1 MKNKIELYEIT
12 RTDIRNILKDILDVG
27 KVLEKLQGIENKLY
41 FLYRIFDGETEYG
54 VYEKNNLPYDWIH
67 ITKYV
72 KPIKDLKILV
82 KKIENDNYS
91 LNDLINTTIKKEMFC
106 TSISPIY
113 FFDQLKDILNK
124 VGIDYSE
131 LNIIWPQECVS
142 FNTVTKK
149 FSKFAT
155 WNNYKG
161 SSKFKVSSKIFVK
174 SVKKVLEEY
183 YNSNQIPI
191 EISKAEN
198 IKTKGNKMQN
208 KENPGISFSS
218 LKGTISDDLY
228 CEGFSTAKITTI
240 LGMYENSLKFG
251 SKACLDEFKKEEISS
266 IIKIYDKYFNEDSD
280 EDSDEE
286 FNKDENNKSFGDI
299 KTSKKED
306 YFLISEIDG
315 VQILLPKTFETID
328 EAEKYIKD
336 YLSDPSRIGTTVHIL
351 KKDKSVISEIQ
362 IKELTDG

>member
-12 RTDIRNILKDILDVG
+12 RADIRTILKDILDVG
-27 KVLEKLQGIENKLY
+27 KVLENLQGIENKLY
-41 FLYRIFDGETEYG
+41 FLYRIIDGETEYK
-54 VYEKNNLPYDWIH
+54 VYEKNNLPYGWMY
-67 ITKYV
+67 ITKYS
-72 KPIKDLKILV
+72 KPIKDLKLLV
-82 KKIENDNYS
+82 KKIENDNHS
-91 LNDLINTTIKKEMFC
+91 LNNLINTTIKKEMFC

-113 FFDQLKDILNK
+113 FFDQLKDTLNK

-131 LNIIWPQECVS
+131 LNLIWPQEYVC

-161 SSKFKVSSKIFVK
+161 SSKFKVGPKIFVK
-174 SVKKVLEEY
+174 SVKKILEEY
-183 YNSNQIPI
+183 YNLNQISI
-191 EISKAEN
+191 EILKAEN

-218 LKGTISDDLY
+218 LKGAISDDLHH
-228 CEGFSTAKITTI
+228 EGFSTAAISTI
-240 LGMYENSLKFG
+240 LGMYENFLKFG
-251 SKACLDEFKKEEISS
+251 QNACLDGFKKEERSS
-266 IIKIYDKYFNEDSD
+266 IIKIYDKYFKEDSD
-280 EDSDEE
+280 EDS
-286 FNKDENNKSFGDI
+286 I
-299 KTSKKED
+299 KYFITEPLKKGD

-362 IKELTDG
+362 IKDI

>member
-12 RTDIRNILKDILDVG
+12 RVDIRNILKDILDVG
-27 KVLEKLQGIENKLY
+27 RVLEKLQGIENKLY
-41 FLYRIFDGETEYG
+41 FLYRTIDGETEYG
-54 VYEKNNLPYDWIH
+54 VYEKNDLPYGRMY
-67 ITKYV
+67 ITKYT
-72 KPIKDLKILV
+72 KPIKDLKLLV

-91 LNDLINTTIKKEMFC
+91 LNSLINTTIKKEMFC
-106 TSISPIY
+106 TSISSKY

-131 LNIIWPQECVS
+131 LNLIWPQEFVC

-161 SSKFKVSSKIFVK
+161 SSKFKVGSRIFVK

-191 EISKAEN
+191 EILKAEN

-208 KENPGISFSS
+208 KENLGSTFST
-218 LKGTISDDLY
+218 LKGAISEDLHN
-228 CEGFSTAKITTI
+228 EGFSTAKISTI

-251 SKACLDEFKKEEISS
+251 QNARLDGFEKEERIS
-266 IIKIYDKYFNEDSD
+266 IINIYDKYFKENSTEDSI
-280 EDSDEE
+280 EDKGNEI
-286 FNKDENNKSFGDI
+286 FGNNESL
-299 KTSKKED
+299 KKED

-315 VQILLPKTFETID
+315 VQKLLPKTFETID
-328 EAEKYIKD
+328 EVENYIKE
-336 YLSDPSRIGTTVHIL
+336 YLSDPSRIGMIVHIL

>member
-12 RTDIRNILKDILDVG
+12 RADIRNILKDILDVR

-41 FLYRIFDGETEYG
+41 FLYRIFDGETKYG
-54 VYEKNNLPYDWIH
+54 VYEKNNLPYDWMH
-67 ITKYV
+67 IVKYS
-72 KPIKDLKILV
+72 KPIKDLKLLV

-91 LNDLINTTIKKEMFC
+91 LNNLIDTTIKKEMFC

-113 FFDQLKDILNK
+113 FFDQLKDTLNK

-191 EISKAEN
+191 EILKAEN

-208 KENPGISFSS
+208 KENLGSTFST
-218 LKGTISDDLY
+218 LKGAISEDLHN
-228 CEGFSTAKITTI
+228 EGFSTAKISTI

-251 SKACLDEFKKEEISS
+251 QNACLDGFEKEERIS
-266 IIKIYDKYFNEDSD
+266 IINIYDKYFKVNSTEDSI
-280 EDSDEE
+280 EDKGNEI
-286 FNKDENNKSFGDI
+286 FGNNKSL
-299 KTSKKED
+299 KKED

-315 VQILLPKTFETID
+315 VQKLLPKTFETID

-351 KKDKSVISEIQ
+351 KKDKSLTSEIQ

>member
-1 MKNKIELYEIT
+1 MYDWLLRNKIELYEIT
-12 RTDIRNILKDILDVG
+12 RTDIRNILKNILDVG

-41 FLYRIFDGETEYG
+41 FLYRIFDGETKYG
-54 VYEKNNLPYDWIH
+54 VYEKNNLPYDWMH
-67 ITKYV
+67 IVKYS
-72 KPIKDLKILV
+72 KPIKDLKLLV

-91 LNDLINTTIKKEMFC
+91 LNNLIDTTIKKEIFC

-113 FFDQLKDILNK
+113 FFDQLKDTLNK

-191 EISKAEN
+191 EILKAEN

-208 KENPGISFSS
+208 KENLGSTFST
-218 LKGTISDDLY
+218 LKGAISEDLHN
-228 CEGFSTAKITTI
+228 EGFSTAKISTI
-240 LGMYENSLKFG
+240 LGMYENFLKFG
-251 SKACLDEFKKEEISS
+251 QNACLDGFKKEERSS
-266 IIKIYDKYFNEDSD
+266 IIKIYDKYFKEDSD
-280 EDSDEE
+280 EDS
-286 FNKDENNKSFGDI
+286 I
-299 KTSKKED
+299 KYFITEPLKKGD

-328 EAEKYIKD
+328 EVENYIKE
-336 YLSDPSRIGTTVHIL
+336 YLSDPSRIGMIVHIL
-351 KKDKSVISEIQ
+351 KKDKSVISKIQ

>member
-12 RTDIRNILKDILDVG
+12 RTDIRNILKNILDVG

-54 VYEKNNLPYDWIH
+54 VYEKNNLPYDWMH
-67 ITKYV
+67 ITKYS
-72 KPIKDLKILV
+72 KPIKDLKLLV

-91 LNDLINTTIKKEMFC
+91 LNNLIDTTIKKEMFC

-131 LNIIWPQECVS
+131 LNIIWPQEYVC

-161 SSKFKVSSKIFVK
+161 SSKFKVSSRIFVK

-218 LKGTISDDLY
+218 LKGAISDDLHH
-228 CEGFSTAKITTI
+228 EGFSTAAISTI
-240 LGMYENSLKFG
+240 LGMYENFLKFG
-251 SKACLDEFKKEEISS
+251 QNACLDGFKKEERSS
-266 IIKIYDKYFNEDSD
+266 IIKIYDKYFKEDSD
-280 EDSDEE
+280 EDPIEDES
-286 FNKDENNKSFGDI
+286 NKIFGN
-299 KTSKKED
+299 TGPSKKED

>member
-54 VYEKNNLPYDWIH
+54 VYEKNNLPYDWMH
-67 ITKYV
+67 ITKYS
-72 KPIKDLKILV
+72 KPIKDLKLLV

-91 LNDLINTTIKKEMFC
+91 LNNLIDTTIKKEMFC

-131 LNIIWPQECVS
+131 LNIIWPQEWVS

-161 SSKFKVSSKIFVK
+161 SSKFKVGPKIFVK

-218 LKGTISDDLY
+218 LKGAISDDLHH
-228 CEGFSTAKITTI
+228 EGFSTAKITTI

>member
-1 MKNKIELYEIT
+1 MYI
-12 RTDIRNILKDILDVG
+12 V
-27 KVLEKLQGIENKLY
+27 
-41 FLYRIFDGETEYG
+41 
-54 VYEKNNLPYDWIH
+54 
-67 ITKYV
+67 KYT
-72 KPIKDLKILV
+72 KPIKDLKLLV

-91 LNDLINTTIKKEMFC
+91 LNNLIDTTIKKEIFC

-113 FFDQLKDILNK
+113 FFDQLKDTLNK

-191 EISKAEN
+191 EILKAEN

-208 KENPGISFSS
+208 KENLGSTFST
-218 LKGTISDDLY
+218 LKGAISEDLHN
-228 CEGFSTAKITTI
+228 EGFSTAKISTI

-251 SKACLDEFKKEEISS
+251 QNACLDGFKKEERIS
-266 IIKIYDKYFNEDSD
+266 IINIYDKYFKENSTEDSI
-280 EDSDEE
+280 EDKGNEI
-286 FNKDENNKSFGDI
+286 FGNNEP
-299 KTSKKED
+299 SKKED
-306 YFLISEIDG
+306 YFLIGEIDG

-336 YLSDPSRIGTTVHIL
+336 YLSDPSRIGTTIHIL
-351 KKDKSVISEIQ
+351 KKDKSLTSEIQ